1 MQKKELYDQ
10 TVATNQ
16 TLNQLNKAQDFTVEI
31 KKVSTEYLLEINGF
45 KKNDELILVY
55 LILKEYF
62 PEAFITDKTKVK
74 IAQPK
79 AQNSSEK
86 TVVKKDD
93 TLSWIAIFSLALVG
107 ILVLFI
113 SSREMKKINTKYT
126 KMQEKQHTIE
136 LFLTQM
142 SENIYNLTR
151 EAIKEDRDS
160 PQEDKKNHEN
170 LALDSVKNRLF
181 DETRMMIYFLKLKS
195 KKIKITQESFNLN
208 TMLSSILGTLSSNFK
223 DSKIEL
229 IFDIDHIVPKVILTD
244 LLHLSEILIELLQNA
259 MQHSVDGQVRLK
271 IFLKNR
277 NKIVFQITD
286 TGIGINADDLENLF
300 VPTYTKDG
308 IYKGVGLYVANEL
321 TILMGGKLNMEKNN
335 GKGVTINCTI
345 PLLSLKNKEKRKYR
359 LPDRTYIQKRTLLC
373 EDNKDSA
380 KAIKKMLNYF
390 KYEVTIISHKELQDK
405 KINISHFDIIMGD
418 IKKFDA
424 VSIDLIR
431 EIRRDYPLKVVNINS
446 LFSIQEPI
454 KHDYIDEYLKKP
466 MSQERLRD
474 LIIALF
480 GEDNKESSAIIETK
494 NSTKSLKV
502 LYPNVIKKT
511 KDITA
516 DSFNDFKGSHIL
528 VVEDSFI
535 DQKLFQNILEK
546 SGIEVTIANNGQE
559 ALKLLENKY
568 NKFDLILMDISMP
581 IMDGYDAIAQIRHN
595 SRYNH
600 IPIVASTSMTLES
613 EINKMFRSGANAY
626 LGKPLNTGYLY
637 TILQNFISKENIN
650 EKPEQFK
657 KLKKLK
663 NKRPQ
668 SIEGL
673 DFRKGIKL
681 ANDSVELYREVL
693 NEFVTA
699 YGNSDESIKR
709 MVDEDRYQQA
719 KRLCLDMK
727 GLTAAIGAYEMFDI
741 VDSMHK
747 QYIYNNLHLI
757 PKFVETYKDG
767 LVKLLAAIEQY
778 KSQS

>member
-1 MQKKELYDQ
+1 M
-10 TVATNQ
+10 
-16 TLNQLNKAQDFTVEI
+16 
-31 KKVSTEYLLEINGF
+31 
-45 KKNDELILVY
+45 
-55 LILKEYF
+55 
-62 PEAFITDKTKVK
+62 
-74 IAQPK
+74 
-79 AQNSSEK
+79 
-86 TVVKKDD
+86 
-93 TLSWIAIFSLALVG
+93 
-107 ILVLFI
+107 
-113 SSREMKKINTKYT
+113 
-126 KMQEKQHTIE
+126 
-136 LFLTQM
+136 
-142 SENIYNLTR
+142 
-151 EAIKEDRDS
+151 
-160 PQEDKKNHEN
+160 
-170 LALDSVKNRLF
+170 
-181 DETRMMIYFLKLKS
+181 
-195 KKIKITQESFNLN
+195 
-208 TMLSSILGTLSSNFK
+208 
-223 DSKIEL
+223 
-229 IFDIDHIVPKVILTD
+229 
-244 LLHLSEILIELLQNA
+244 
-259 MQHSVDGQVRLK
+259 
-271 IFLKNR
+271 
-277 NKIVFQITD
+277 
-286 TGIGINADDLENLF
+286 
-300 VPTYTKDG
+300 
-308 IYKGVGLYVANEL
+308 
-321 TILMGGKLNMEKNN
+321 
-335 GKGVTINCTI
+335 
-345 PLLSLKNKEKRKYR
+345 
-359 LPDRTYIQKRTLLC
+359 
-373 EDNKDSA
+373 
-380 KAIKKMLNYF
+380 
-390 KYEVTIISHKELQDK
+390 
-405 KINISHFDIIMGD
+405 
-418 IKKFDA
+418 
-424 VSIDLIR
+424 
-431 EIRRDYPLKVVNINS
+431 
-446 LFSIQEPI
+446 
-454 KHDYIDEYLKKP
+454 
-466 MSQERLRD
+466 
-474 LIIALF
+474 
-480 GEDNKESSAIIETK
+480 
-494 NSTKSLKV
+494 
-502 LYPNVIKKT
+502 
-511 KDITA
+511 TA
-516 DSFNDFKGSHIL
+516 DSFNDFKGSRIL

-546 SGIEVTIANNGQE
+546 SGIKVTLANNGQE
-559 ALKLLENKY
+559 ALKLLEKKD